1 VSACRH
7 NRDTKLNNE
16 LSHINEEQL
25 YSDVSQLIEVTQQ
38 RTLHEINRAGVMLY
52 WYIGQRINH
61 DILHCNRAEYGA
73 GIIKTLSEKLQ
84 TRYGKG
90 FGLRV
95 IHRCVQF
102 ERLFPDKEIVQLL
115 SQHLKW
121 THFVSLLNVD
131 NQLKREFYAEMCR
144 IEKWSTREL
153 SKKIEAMLFERTA
166 IARKPEKI
174 IEKEI
179 AKLRETQVLEPD
191 LIIQDPYIF
200 SYLSLEVIQDEKTL
214 EDAILYDI
222 EEFLL
227 SMGKGFTFQE
237 RQKVIE
243 IDGDFFRIDLLMF
256 HRKLR
261 CMVAIELKKGK
272 FKPSDKGQIELYL
285 RWLEKHEMQP
295 GENPPI
301 GIVLCSEKSDE
312 RVELLQLEKSGIRV
326 SQFITELPPRE
337 IFEKRLHDAIERA
350 RERVASK
357 DIMRE

>member
-1 VSACRH
+1 MD
-7 NRDTKLNNE
+7 RD
-16 LSHINEEQL
+16 LSNINEEQL
-25 YSDVSQLIEVTQQ
+25 YSDISQLIEVTQQ
-38 RTLHEINRAGVMLY
+38 RALHEINRAGVLLY
-52 WYIGQRINH
+52 WHIGKRVNH
-61 DILHCNRAEYGA
+61 DILKSNRAEYG
-73 GIIKTLSEKLQ
+73 GSVIKTLADKLQ
-84 TRYGKG
+84 TKFGKG

-102 ERLFPDKEIVQLL
+102 ERFFSDERVVVSL

-121 THFVSLLNVD
+121 THFVSLLNI
-131 NQLKREFYAEMCR
+131 NSQLKREFYAEMCR
-144 IEKWSTREL
+144 IERWSTREL
-153 SKKIEAMLFERTA
+153 SKKIDDMLFERTA
-166 IARKPEKI
+166 IAKKPDAV

-179 AKLRETQVLEPD
+179 SKLRETQVVEPD

-200 SYLSLEVIQDEKTL
+200 SYLSSEVLNDERTL
-214 EDAILYDI
+214 EDAILNDI

-272 FKPSDKGQIELYL
+272 FKAADKGQIELYL

-326 SQFITELPPRE
+326 SQFITELPPKD
-337 IFEKRLHDAIERA
+337 IFEKRLHEAIERA
-350 RERVASK
+350 REK
-357 DIMRE
+357 ELIHKLQE

>member
-1 VSACRH
+1 MSR
-7 NRDTKLNNE
+7 E
-16 LSHINEEQL
+16 LSNINEEQL
-25 YSDVSQLIEVTQQ
+25 YSDISQLIEITQQ
-38 RTLHEINRAGVMLY
+38 RVLHEINRAGVLLY
-52 WYIGQRINH
+52 WHIGKRINH
-61 DILHCNRAEYGA
+61 DILKYERAEYGSSV
-73 GIIKTLSEKLQ
+73 IKTLADKLQ
-84 TRYGKG
+84 TKFGKG

-95 IHRCVQF
+95 IQRCVQF
-102 ERLFPDKEIVQLL
+102 ERFFPNERIVGSL

-121 THFVSLLNVD
+121 THFVALLNISSP
-131 NQLKREFYAEMCR
+131 LKREFYAEMCR
-144 IEKWSTREL
+144 IERWSTREL
-153 SKKIEAMLFERTA
+153 SKKIDDMLFERTA
-166 IARKPEKI
+166 IAKKPNDI

-179 AKLRETQVLEPD
+179 SKLRETQVLEPD
-191 LIIQDPYIF
+191 LIFQDPYIF
-200 SYLSLEVIQDEKTL
+200 SYLTSDVLNNEKTL
-214 EDAILYDI
+214 EDAILKDI

-261 CMVAIELKKGK
+261 CMVAVELKKGK
-272 FKPSDKGQIELYL
+272 FKAADKGQIELYL

-326 SQFITELPPRE
+326 SQFITELPPKE
-337 IFEKRLHDAIERA
+337 IFEKRLHEAIERA
-350 RERVASK
+350 REK
-357 DIMRE
+357 ELIQKLQEK

>member
-1 VSACRH
+1 M
-7 NRDTKLNNE
+7 NKE
-16 LSHINEEQL
+16 LSHINEDQL

-38 RTLHEINRAGVMLY
+38 RTLHEVNRAGVLLY
-52 WYIGQRINH
+52 WHIGRRINH
-61 DILHCNRAEYGA
+61 DILKCNRAEYGA
-73 GIIKTLSEKLQ
+73 SIIKTLADKLQ
-84 TRYGKG
+84 TKFGRG

-95 IHRCVQF
+95 IHRRVQF
-102 ERLFPDKEIVQLL
+102 GRFFIDEKIVLSL

-121 THFVSLLNVD
+121 THFVSLLNIS

-144 IEKWSTREL
+144 VERWSTREL
-153 SKKIEAMLFERTA
+153 SKKIDEMLFERTA
-166 IARKPEKI
+166 IAKKPEQV

-179 AKLRETQVLEPD
+179 SKLRETHVPEAD
-191 LIIQDPYIF
+191 FIIQDPYIF
-200 SYLSLEVIQDEKTL
+200 SYLNSEVLKDEKTL
-214 EDAILYDI
+214 EDAILNDI

-243 IDGDFFRIDLLMF
+243 IDGDFFKIDLLMF

-272 FKPSDKGQIELYL
+272 FKPADKGQIELYL
-285 RWLEKHEMQP
+285 RWLEKHEMQT

-326 SQFITELPPRE
+326 SQFITELPPKE
-337 IFEKRLHDAIERA
+337 IFEKRLHEAIERA
-350 RERVASK
+350 R
-357 DIMRE
+357 DRELNQKLLDGD

>member
-1 VSACRH
+1 MQTFLR
-7 NRDTKLNNE
+7 NNVDRE
-16 LSHINEEQL
+16 IANINEEQL
-25 YSDVSQLIEVTQQ
+25 YSDVSELIEVTQQ
-38 RTLHEINRAGVMLY
+38 RALHEINRAGILLY
-52 WYIGQRINH
+52 WHIGRRINH
-61 DILHCNRAEYGA
+61 DILKNNRAEYGS
-73 GIIKTLSEKLQ
+73 GVVKTLADKLQ
-84 TRYGKG
+84 IRFGKG

-95 IHRCVQF
+95 IQRCMQF
-102 ERLFPDKEIVQLL
+102 ERCFSNEKIVGSL

-121 THFVSLLNVD
+121 THFVLLLNID
-131 NQLKREFYAEMCR
+131 SQLKREFYAEMCR
-144 IEKWSTREL
+144 IERWSTREL
-153 SKKIEAMLFERTA
+153 SKKIDDMLFERTA
-166 IARKPEKI
+166 IAKKSDNV

-179 AKLRETQVLEPD
+179 SKLRETQILEPD

-200 SYLSLEVIQDEKTL
+200 SYLSTDVLGDEKTL
-214 EDAILYDI
+214 EDAILNDI

-243 IDGDFFRIDLLMF
+243 IDGDFFRIDLLMS

-272 FKPSDKGQIELYL
+272 FKAADKGQIELYL

-312 RVELLQLEKSGIRV
+312 RVELLQLENSGIRV
-326 SQFITELPPRE
+326 SQFITELPPKD

-350 RERVASK
+350 REKELLNRK
-357 DIMRE
+357 

>member
-1 VSACRH
+1 MDR
-7 NRDTKLNNE
+7 E
-16 LSHINEEQL
+16 LSSINEEQL
-25 YSDVSQLIEVTQQ
+25 YSDISQLIEVTQQ
-38 RTLHEINRAGVMLY
+38 RTLHEINRAGVLLY
-52 WYIGQRINH
+52 WHIGRRINH
-61 DILHCNRAEYGA
+61 DILKHDRAAYGA
-73 GIIKTLSEKLQ
+73 NVIKTLADKLQ
-84 TRYGKG
+84 TKFGKG

-95 IHRCVQF
+95 IHRCAQF
-102 ERLFPDKEIVQLL
+102 ENFFSDERIVLSL

-121 THFVSLLNVD
+121 THFVSLLNI
-131 NQLKREFYAEMCR
+131 NNKLKREFYAEMCR
-144 IEKWSTREL
+144 IERWSTREL
-153 SKKIEAMLFERTA
+153 SKKIDDMLYERTA
-166 IARKPEKI
+166 IAKKADDV

-179 AKLRETQVLEPD
+179 SKLRETQILEPD

-200 SYLSLEVIQDEKTL
+200 SYLSSEVLNDEKTL
-214 EDAILYDI
+214 ENAILKDI

-272 FKPSDKGQIELYL
+272 FKAADKGQIELYL

-326 SQFITELPPRE
+326 SQFITELPPKD
-337 IFEKRLHDAIERA
+337 IFEKRLHEAIERA
-350 RERVASK
+350 REKEFSHK
-357 DIMRE
+357 LQE

>member
-1 VSACRH
+1 MDR
-7 NRDTKLNNE
+7 E
-16 LSHINEEQL
+16 LSNINEEQL
-25 YSDVSQLIEVTQQ
+25 YSDISQLIEVTQQ
-38 RTLHEINRAGVMLY
+38 RALHEINRAGVLLY
-52 WYIGQRINH
+52 WHIGRRINH
-61 DILHCNRAEYGA
+61 DILKYNRAEYG
-73 GIIKTLSEKLQ
+73 GSVIKNLADKLQ
-84 TRYGKG
+84 KKFGKG

-102 ERLFPDKEIVQLL
+102 ERFFSEERIVIAL

-121 THFVSLLNVD
+121 THFVSLLNIS

-144 IEKWSTREL
+144 IERWSTREL
-153 SKKIEAMLFERTA
+153 SKRIDDMLFERTA
-166 IARKPEKI
+166 IAKKADNV

-179 AKLRETQVLEPD
+179 SKLRETQVLEPD

-200 SYLSLEVIQDEKTL
+200 SYLSSEVLNDERTL
-214 EDAILYDI
+214 EDAILNDI

-272 FKPSDKGQIELYL
+272 FKAADKGQIELYL
-285 RWLEKHEMQP
+285 RWLEKYEMQP

-326 SQFITELPPRE
+326 SQFITELPPKD
-337 IFEKRLHDAIERA
+337 IFEKRLHEALERA
-350 RERVASK
+350 REKELIQRLQ
-357 DIMRE
+357 E